1 MNPLRSFSLLCA
13 FTLCTWAASKPLEV
27 FFIDTEG
34 GQATL
39 LVTPSKQSV
48 LVDTGWPGFSNRD
61 ADRIA
66 KAAKSAGV
74 KAIDYLIITHYHMDH
89 VGGVPQLA
97 AKLPVKNFV
106 DHGENRESGRQADQL
121 FQDYSEAFSKS
132 HRMSVKPGDKIP
144 VKDLDIEVVTAD
156 GKTIEGSGPANSLC
170 SSAPSYPEDKT
181 ENARS
186 LGVRIKYG
194 KFTMLDLG
202 DLTKQRELDLVCPS
216 NKLGTVDVYLTTHH
230 GLEQSNAKELVDAVH
245 PRVAIMNNGAKKG
258 GAPAAWKTIKAS
270 PGLEDLWQVHYS
282 IAGKSEANSP
292 EPFIAN
298 LEEQC
303 EGQYLKVTAQNDGS
317 FTVWN
322 SRNKYTKNYP
332 AR

>member
-1 MNPLRSFSLLCA
+1 MSLFRSLALFCA
-13 FTLCTWAASKPLEV
+13 AAVWTLAAPKSLEV
-27 FFIDTEG
+27 FFIDVEG

-39 LVTPSKQSV
+39 LVTPSKQAV

-106 DHGENRESGRQADQL
+106 DHGPNRESGRQADQL
-121 FQDYSEAFSKS
+121 FQDYSEAAAKGK
-132 HRMSVKPGDKIP
+132 RMIVKPGDTIP
-144 VKDLDIEVVTAD
+144 LKDVEIQVVTAD
-156 GKTIEGSGPANSLC
+156 GNSIDGTGPANSLC
-170 SSAPSYPEDKT
+170 SSAPQYPEDKS
-181 ENARS
+181 ENAKS

-194 KFTMLDLG
+194 KFRMLDLG
-202 DLTKQRELDLVCPS
+202 DLTSRRELDLVCPS
-216 NKLGTVDVYLTTHH
+216 NKVGPVDVYLTTHH
-230 GLEQSNAKELVDAVH
+230 GMEQSNAKEIVYAVQ
-245 PRVAIMNNGAKKG
+245 PRVAIMNNGARKG
-258 GAPAAWKTIKAS
+258 GAPAAWKIIKSS

-303 EGQYLKVTAQNDGS
+303 EGQYLKVTANSDGS
-317 FTVWN
+317 FSVWN
-322 SRNKYTKNYP
+322 SRNKYSKNYP